1 MTTTTPAKA
10 GSSSKEATLGAAFA
24 RLQGALEGSSKGG
37 LKAVEES
44 EQRKRTEEEE
54 SNRVRSQRP
63 PPKIGCSLF
72 SPSTS
77 TTTTKHFPVLKLAP
91 DDRDALRA

>member
-37 LKAVEES
+37 LKAV
-44 EQRKRTEEEE
+44 
-54 SNRVRSQRP
+54 
-63 PPKIGCSLF
+63 
-72 SPSTS
+72 
-77 TTTTKHFPVLKLAP
+77 
-91 DDRDALRA
+91 